1 MRRPLDV
8 AFLLTC
14 VIFTLIVLIPEIWG
28 QGKSKDYPL
37 WYWAGQQVLH
47 RAPLYGKTNGSLDFI
62 YPPTGA
68 ILLALPAYLG
78 KIPLYFLLALLNSIA
93 WWMSGQLSQ
102 ALATPE
108 KITNQWLEAL
118 PALLT
123 ITFVFDMYDLGQPNL
138 FLLML
143 MLFGF
148 WWMQQRRPWAAGSMF
163 ALATAIKVFPV
174 TVFPYLIFRRHWKT
188 AASMAVFLVLLLVVL
203 PAPIRGYARNLSEL
217 QTWFHDM
224 IGSASESGFGQRNEQ
239 NWSWVNQS
247 IIAEVHRFVR
257 PVDYTQAPPL
267 QPHAYINVID
277 VSYQTANWL
286 VLIVFTLIGL
296 GFVAMVPR
304 QSQMTQ
310 RSTADEIGILFC
322 LMTVASPLARQY
334 YFIWLFFPLTVLLHR
349 IAFDPRPRVRAWTW
363 GVIALASCLATLSF
377 PFFKDLSHLFQ
388 ALGNNLAATAVIIA
402 GLAWHMRHPPAEA
415 SRIAITL
422 SDTI

>member
-1 MRRPLDV
+1 M

-14 VIFTLIVLIPEIWG
+14 VIFTLIVLFPEIWG
-28 QGKSKDYPL
+28 HGKSKDYPL
-37 WYWAGQQVLH
+37 WYWAGQQVL
-47 RAPLYGKTNGSLDFI
+47 RGGPLYGMTKGSLDFI

-78 KIPLYFLLALLNSIA
+78 KIPLYLILTMLNSIA
-93 WWMSGQLSQ
+93 WWMSGQLSN
-102 ALATPE
+102 ALATPK
-108 KITNQWLEAL
+108 KIENIWLEAL

-148 WWMQQRRPWAAGSMF
+148 WWMQQGRPWAAGSMF

-174 TVFPYLIFRRHWKT
+174 TVFPYLIFRRRWKT
-188 AASMAVFLVLLLVVL
+188 AASMMVFLVLILVVL

-224 IGSASESGFGQRNEQ
+224 VGSASESGFGQRNAQ

-247 IIAEVHRFVR
+247 IIAEVHRFTR
-257 PVDYTQAPPL
+257 PVDYNQTVAPL
-267 QPHAYINVID
+267 SHAYINVID

-286 VLIVFTLIGL
+286 VLIVCTLIGL
-296 GFVAMVPR
+296 GFVAAAPR
-304 QSQMTQ
+304 QSQMTP

-322 LMTVASPLARQY
+322 LMTIASPLAREY
-334 YFIWLFFPLTVLLHR
+334 YFIWLFFPLTVLFHR
-349 IAFDPRPRVRAWTW
+349 IAFDPRPGVRAWTW
-363 GVIALASCLATLSF
+363 GVIALASGLMALSLPLF
-377 PFFKDLSHLFQ
+377 PDLSRFFQ

-402 GLAWHMRHPPAEA
+402 GLAWHMRHPPPEA
-415 SRIAITL
+415 SRV
-422 SDTI
+422 DDHVE